1 MRLSFLTLALLI
13 GLSTTALAQQTAS
26 AQQNAGA
33 QQCLEYGP
41 TVSLSGTMRSKVFPG
56 PPNYE
61 SIKRG
66 DRRETAIILSLA
78 TPTCTNPGDPA
89 NIVDVAETDIRDVQ
103 LVITKPSD
111 WKLVKRLLGKPV
123 VLTGT
128 LFHSHTGHHR
138 TKLLLTVAD
147 IKPKS

>member
-1 MRLSFLTLALLI
+1 MRLAIPAFALLI
-13 GLSTTALAQQTAS
+13 GLSASAS
-26 AQQNAGA
+26 AQQ
-33 QQCLEYGP
+33 CLGYGP

-78 TPTCTNPGDPA
+78 TPTCTTAGNPA
-89 NIVDVAETDIRDVQ
+89 NTVDVAETDIREVQ
-103 LVITKPSD
+103 LVITKQSD

-138 TKLLLTVAD
+138 TKVLLTVAEV
-147 IKPKS
+147 KPKS

>member
-1 MRLSFLTLALLI
+1 MRLAILAFALLI
-13 GLSTTALAQQTAS
+13 GLSAS
-26 AQQNAGA
+26 ASA

-66 DRRETAIILSLA
+66 DRRETAFILSLA
-78 TPTCTNPGDPA
+78 TPTCTTAGNPA

-138 TKLLLTVAD
+138 TKVLLTVAEL
-147 IKPKS
+147 KPKQ

>member
-1 MRLSFLTLALLI
+1 MRLAILAFALLI
-13 GLSTTALAQQTAS
+13 GLSAS
-26 AQQNAGA
+26 ASA

-78 TPTCTNPGDPA
+78 TPTCATAGNPA

-138 TKLLLTVAD
+138 TKVLLTVAEL
-147 IKPKS
+147 KPKQ

>member
-1 MRLSFLTLALLI
+1 MKHLVPGFLVVL
-13 GLSTTALAQQTAS
+13 GLCAS
-26 AQQNAGA
+26 ASA

-41 TVSLSGTMRSKVFPG
+41 TVTLTGTLRAKVFPG

-66 DRRETAIILSLA
+66 DRAETAIILSLA
-78 TPTCTNPGDPA
+78 TPLCTAAGNPAD
-89 NIVDVAETDIRDVQ
+89 IVDVAETDVRDVQ

-111 WKLVKRLLGKPV
+111 WKLVKRLVGKPV

-138 TKLLLTVAD
+138 TKVLLTVAEL
-147 IKPKS
+147 KPKP

>member
-1 MRLSFLTLALLI
+1 MRHLVLGFLVVL
-13 GLSTTALAQQTAS
+13 GLCAS
-26 AQQNAGA
+26 ASA

-41 TVSLSGTMRSKVFPG
+41 TVTLTGTLRSKVFPG

-66 DRRETAIILSLA
+66 DRAETAIILSLA
-78 TPTCTNPGDPA
+78 TPICTAAGNPA
-89 NIVDVAETDIRDVQ
+89 EFVDVAETDIRDLQ

-111 WKLVKRLLGKPV
+111 WKLVKRLVGNKPV
-123 VLTGT
+123 VVTGT

-138 TKLLLTVAD
+138 TKVLLTVAEL
-147 IKPKS
+147 KSKS

>member
-1 MRLSFLTLALLI
+1 VTLT
-13 GLSTTALAQQTAS
+13 
-26 AQQNAGA
+26 
-33 QQCLEYGP
+33 
-41 TVSLSGTMRSKVFPG
+41 GTLRSKVFPG

-66 DRRETAIILSLA
+66 DRAETAIILSLA
-78 TPTCTNPGDPA
+78 TPICTAAGNPAD
-89 NIVDVAETDIRDVQ
+89 IVDVAETDIRDVQ

-111 WKLVKRLLGKPV
+111 WKLAKRLVGKPV

-138 TKLLLTVAD
+138 TKVLLTVAEL
-147 IKPKS
+147 KPKP